1 MDRPVLPVLN
11 IPSVRPAGFAA
22 AGAVALLA
30 AVWTATDVKPAVA
43 GEAAFA
49 ASSGFAVINDEF
61 AKNDDRDT
69 EKITGK
75 KGKKK
80 KKKTRRKPRGGSF
93 F

>member
-1 MDRPVLPVLN
+1 MDRPVLPALSIV
-11 IPSVRPAGFAA
+11 PMRPAGLAF
-22 AGAVALLA
+22 AGAAALLA
-30 AVWTATDVKPAVA
+30 AVWTAADIKPAAA

-49 ASSGFAVINDEF
+49 AHSSFAMINDEV

>member
-1 MDRPVLPVLN
+1 MDRPVLPALN
-11 IPSVRPAGFAA
+11 VPSMRPAGIAF
-22 AGAVALLA
+22 AGAAALLA
-30 AVWTATDVKPAVA
+30 AVWTATDIKPAVA
-43 GEAAFA
+43 GEAIFA
-49 ASSGFAVINDEF
+49 AQPGFAVINDEI